1 MLILPSWTPRV
12 NEKTCG
18 GMHENK
24 VEDLTETLVEIF
36 EQFKM
41 NKKPTYF

>member
-1 MLILPSWTPRV
+1 LDPELV

-18 GMHENK
+18 GMHGNK
-24 VEDLTETLVEIF
+24 VEDLTSTFVKIF
-36 EQFKM
+36 EEFKM